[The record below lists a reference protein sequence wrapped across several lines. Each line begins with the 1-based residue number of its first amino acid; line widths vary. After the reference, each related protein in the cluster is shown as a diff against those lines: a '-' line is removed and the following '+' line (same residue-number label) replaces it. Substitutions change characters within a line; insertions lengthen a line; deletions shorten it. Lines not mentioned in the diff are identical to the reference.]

1 MDKFWNS
8 FSELSK
14 NPEDPT
20 ARKIVKQTA
29 ESLTDALN
37 HMSRQLDNLTADLNK
52 NVEIKANEIQSYLTT
67 IADLNRSINR
77 IEGLGDNANDLRD
90 QRDLLTDKLSKI
102 INITVTDSEVGY
114 NISLGGQ
121 ELVQGAEVAANVD
134 SAF

>member
-1 MDKFWNS
+1 MSLPIGIRKVMDKFWNS

-77 IEGLGDNANDLRD
+77 IEGWATM
-90 QRDLLTDKLSKI
+90 LTI
-102 INITVTDSEVGY
+102 
-114 NISLGGQ
+114 
-121 ELVQGAEVAANVD
+121 
-134 SAF
+134 